1 MATPITGRVTGYPF
15 EVLLPEGLAIAGAV
29 LADHIKSVDRHVRRI
44 EVAGRVPDSV
54 VEQVNVKLRA
64 LLTG

>member
-1 MATPITGRVTGYPF
+1 VKDYPF
-15 EVLLPEGLAIAGAV
+15 EALLPDGLPIAGAV
-29 LADHIKSVDRHVRRI
+29 LADQVKSVDRHVRRI
-44 EVAGRVPDSV
+44 EVAGRAPDSV